1 MTWFRAWRSPS
12 LARSRY
18 SVMRGDDSDIVPI
31 LSACS
36 DRRCMTVERLKKL
49 LRIAIPRQIG
59 QRGIQHQPGF
69 RIQFVRSLA
78 VSEVRLAGITA
89 EVAQREVS
97 RSNLAQDNGIVTG
110 GFSHAVEIRVDLH

>member
-18 SVMRGDDSDIVPI
+18 SVMRGDESDIAPI

-36 DRRCMTVERLKKL
+36 NRCCMAVERFENL
-49 LRIAIPRQIG
+49 LRIAILRQIG
-59 QRGIQHQPGF
+59 KRSIQHQPGF
-69 RIQFVRSLA
+69 RIHFVRPLA
-78 VSEVRLAGITA
+78 ISEVRLARITA
-89 EVAQREVS
+89 KVAQREIS

-110 GFSHAVEIRVDLH
+110 GFTDAVEIRGGLR